1 VVGRELNSLALIFR
15 RQKMLVE
22 LLTPFMLVTSP
33 ATFPPL
39 PPAHY
44 DHQSQRVIP
53 EGKKMQ
59 LANTFSANGTQTYAY
74 NGRPSDADNDQD

>member
-1 VVGRELNSLALIFR
+1 
-15 RQKMLVE
+15 MLVE

-39 PPAHY
+39 PPARY
-44 DHQSQRVIP
+44 DHHSQRLIS
-53 EGKKMQ
+53 EGEKTKT
-59 LANTFSANGTQTYAY
+59 AYNTFTSNGTQTYAY